1 MKRKNG
7 MNTEE
12 VFMNLDHEKKLK
24 SMNELRERKD
34 RVKKGELQFKDMLE
48 SSGRLSYF
56 TELFEGIPLNE
67 QNIEVEGF
75 PNPTE
80 AYFFKKGREIAE
92 KLVRNNIATIENY
105 GEFCKVETGKIR
117 NGR

>member
-1 MKRKNG
+1 MRTLKGINISKTVESINQ
-7 MNTEE
+7 E
-12 VFMNLDHEKKLK
+12 VKLQHLDQIRQRNAK
-24 SMNELRERKD
+24 
-34 RVKKGELQFKDMLE
+34 VKKEELPFKDMLE

-117 NGR
+117 NWR